1 MLGKLF
7 SYWGPAME
15 GRTKIS
21 GKQPWPLLFVSL
33 LASSLPKLPFEF
45 IRWAQELPIPDVVSR
60 KWVCE
65 KKLVF
70 YTENILPL
78 KIEPH
83 PTNACWTKKHIL
95 PTKRRS
101 TTTKGPKIIQQKNL
115 GAEVQICTKGFISHF
130 TVFIGTFKANTHTN
144 HPNLRMSSR
153 WMDACWSRR
162 IAMKYR
168 CSPLKK

>member
-1 MLGKLF
+1 
-7 SYWGPAME
+7 ME

-21 GKQPWPLLFVSL
+21 GKQPWPLLLFVSL

-45 IRWAQELPIPDVVSR
+45 IRWAHELPIPDVVSR

-70 YTENILPL
+70 YTENIQPL

-83 PTNACWTKKHIL
+83 PTNACWTKNKSFQ
-95 PTKRRS
+95 PKGDQKP
-101 TTTKGPKIIQQKNL
+101 TKGPKIFQLTNL

-168 CSPLKK
+168 CSPPKKWHCIF